1 MHLLNGLIKTIHI
14 IFLIILLN
22 GSSHHLKLFLK
33 MVGLL
38 LFKVT
43 NK

>member
-1 MHLLNGLIKTIHI
+1 MHLLNGLHSHKN
-14 IFLIILLN
+14 FLIILLN
-22 GSSHHLKLFLK
+22 GSSHHLKLLLK
-33 MVGLL
+33 IVGLL